1 MADRIEL
8 AGEVVRLEPL
18 GLQHVEPLARLASA
32 EREAFRWS
40 VVPFDLTSTQAYVAL
55 ALAEA
60 GKGLSV
66 PFATVL
72 RSSGAVVGSTRFMA
86 FERWPQ
92 AFAPPPGLEAPI
104 DAVEIGST
112 WLGAQAR
119 RSAVNTEAKRL
130 MLAHAFETWAVRRVT
145 LKTDA
150 RNEASRRA
158 IERLGAR
165 LDGVLRSHA
174 RASDGG
180 PRDSAWYS
188 ILASEWPAVR
198 GRLDGFLQGLAAP
211 TRPGGA
217 ARRR

>member
-1 MADRIEL
+1 MADGTQLEG
-8 AGEVVRLEPL
+8 AVVRLEPL
-18 GLQHVEPLARLASA
+18 GLHHVEPLARLASA

-40 VVPFDLTSTQAYVAL
+40 VVPFDLDTTRAYVAL
-55 ALAEA
+55 ALTEAE
-60 GKGLSV
+60 KGLSV

-72 RSSGAVVGSTRFMA
+72 RSSGAVVGSTRFMS

-92 AFAPPPGLEAPI
+92 AFQPPPGPGGPI

-112 WLGAQAR
+112 WLSAAAR
-119 RSAVNTEAKRL
+119 RTAVNTEAKRL
-130 MLAHAFETWAVRRVT
+130 MLTHAFETWRVRRVT

-165 LDGVLRSHA
+165 LDGVLRTHA

-188 ILASEWPAVR
+188 ILADEWPSVR
-198 GRLDGFLQGLAAP
+198 ERLDGFL
-211 TRPGGA
+211 
-217 ARRR
+217 RR